1 MELLSTERSDP
12 LCIPFGLIGNS
23 KKTGDFQVGLYAGG
37 DNPTFTTNSNRYQR
51 YGAVVVVNASVVFKL
66 QHPSSNFLTF
76 TTIFEF
82 GVGGAC
88 GVVIYSSHSG
98 TNGGYV
104 ISDANT
110 KTIHFQKNGS
120 SIPGASYG
128 TDQHRIDYKY
138 VMIIN

>member
-1 MELLSTERSDP
+1 MCLLRPNSRKIIHLASSWV
-12 LCIPFGLIGNS
+12 LNS
-23 KKTGDFQVGLYAGG
+23 KKTGNFQVGLYAGG
-37 DNPTFTTNSNRYQR
+37 SQPIFTTNSNAYQR
-51 YGAVVVVNASVVFKL
+51 YGAVVVVNGSVVFKL
-66 QHPSSNFLTF
+66 QSPSNNFLTLN
-76 TTIFEF
+76 TIFDF

-88 GVVIYSSHSG
+88 GVVVYSSHSG

-110 KTIHFQKNGS
+110 RNIHFQKNGS